1 MAQRVPVHIQR
12 GLYVTTAVAAVALV
26 ATATYVDAV
35 VERAMSSRENVWAK
49 PKATTLTPSLA
60 ENEKKKKNAAAQ
72 QHNEISSWP

>member
-60 ENEKKKKNAAAQ
+60 ENEKKKNAAAQ